1 MPVSERHL
9 STDRRTVAVAHG
21 AETATRQEAAWL
33 RVKHVLRRPHLMLTD
48 IGDVGRIRPGHLAGL
63 TDDLMR
69 LQDSLAV
76 LRLIVGRL
84 PLRDLGKPVRMVG
97 SIDQRKQCLQHHGR
111 IADHRSI
118 DEDVLIHLTGID
130 IDLHDLRTCS
140 ELLRIQC
147 DTIREAG
154 TDRQHEVCLVD
165 RLVRGVGAMHPDE
178 TKVPLVPVIE
188 DTRGHQRIG
197 RRHVRL
203 RDEIAQRLT
212 ARLADRN
219 TATEVDHRTRRLVDE
234 LCNPGEI
241 LCIDLG
247 IHRNL
252 RRLLRRKLTAR
263 RRDVLR
269 DIHEYRTLTTA
280 LCDAERLPHRIRE
293 VLDSTH
299 SVVVLRDRHRDSLD
313 IRLLEGIAP

>member
-1 MPVSERHL
+1 
-9 STDRRTVAVAHG
+9 
-21 AETATRQEAAWL
+21 
-33 RVKHVLRRPHLMLTD
+33 ML
-48 IGDVGRIRPGHLAGL
+48 
-63 TDDLMR
+63 
-69 LQDSLAV
+69 
-76 LRLIVGRL
+76 
-84 PLRDLGKPVRMVG
+84 G
-97 SIDQRKQCLQHHGR
+97 SSDQRKQRLQHDRR
-111 IADHRSI
+111 IADHRSV

-130 IDLHDLRTCS
+130 IDLHDLCTSR
-140 ELLRIQC
+140 ELLRVQC
-147 DTIREAG
+147 DTIRETG

-165 RLVRGVGAMHPDE
+165 RLVRGVGAMHTDE
-178 TKVPLVPVIE
+178 TEVPPVPVVE

-203 RDEIAQRLT
+203 RDEIAQCLT
-212 ARLADRN
+212 ARLADRD

-234 LCNPGEI
+234 LRSPGEI
-241 LCIDLG
+241 LSIDLG

-269 DIHEYRTLTTA
+269 DIHEHRSLTPTLR
-280 LCDAERLPHRIRE
+280 DAERLPHRIRE
-293 VLDSTH
+293 ILDPTH